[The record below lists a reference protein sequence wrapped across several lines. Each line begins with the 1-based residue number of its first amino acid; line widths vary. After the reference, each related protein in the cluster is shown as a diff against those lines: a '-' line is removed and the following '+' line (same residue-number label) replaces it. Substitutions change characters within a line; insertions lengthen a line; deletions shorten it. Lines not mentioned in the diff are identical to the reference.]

1 MVQYTYDAYGNTT
14 VNTGSP
20 LNNPYQ
26 YNAEYTDSSTGNQY
40 LRARYYD
47 PASGRFLTK
56 DTYLGETNDPL
67 SLNLYTYAQNNP
79 INYVDPS
86 GHFLLAATLIGLGVG
101 ALVGAGS
108 NVYKQYKKN
117 NNSFNNFSWGS
128 FAKDTFIGGAV
139 GAVGGAFGGM
149 AYTGLAATFGTA
161 AIGGGVTLTVSQ
173 TVGVYAFSS
182 IASGVAS
189 RYVNANLNNAFYGT
203 KRNAVKEAFNPSA
216 MLFDGVVGGVIGRLS
231 YTSNPIY
238 PYGRPAQT
246 KGQQATQRSLLE
258 RFKKF
263 CDDHGLSKIGKQDV
277 SSPVDLPEEQLL
289 QQADDIANAAN
300 KATTYSP
307 ISPEQPLKENIS
319 NTFNG
324 GTYTQKVLTED
335 TVMYR
340 VSGGK
345 AEQVGSYFSRT
356 PQNGHL
362 QSQLDLA
369 LNPEWGNTAENI
381 SKVVVPKGT
390 TIYEGVAAPQDIVD
404 SIGNTIGTLPGGG
417 NQIYIPK
424 VSEGWYQ

>member
-108 NVYKQYKKN
+108 NAYKQYKKN

-238 PYGRPAQT
+238 PYGRPTQT

-289 QQADDIANAAN
+289 QQADDALIASQ
-300 KATTYSP
+300 KATNTNIHPGKQGKHIPGHNNYQEGKSIFEGSLDDAQQLVNDFSGKGVRISDSKERVDFGQIIGQYVDPTTGESFDTTVGIIHYS
-307 ISPEQPLKENIS
+307 K
-319 NTFNG
+319 NG
-324 GTYTQKVLTED
+324 
-335 TVMYR
+335 
-340 VSGGK
+340 S
-345 AEQVGSYFSRT
+345 
-356 PQNGHL
+356 H
-362 QSQLDLA
+362 
-369 LNPEWGNTAENI
+369 I
-381 SKVVVPKGT
+381 VPAK
-390 TIYEGVAAPQDIVD
+390 P
-404 SIGNTIGTLPGGG
+404 N
-417 NQIYIPK
+417 
-424 VSEGWYQ
+424 